1 MTEKT
6 VVSKSG
12 RRLGLLPRVLIAIVL
27 GIVLGLLMPGW
38 FVRIFLT
45 FNGLF
50 SQLLGFLIPLII
62 LGLVTA
68 AIGDIG
74 RSAGKMLLVTVAIAY
89 IDTAFAA
96 GLGPRLPI

>member
-1 MTEKT
+1 MAETTVKT
-6 VVSKSG
+6 KAG
-12 RRLGLLPRVLIAIVL
+12 RRLGLLPRVLIAIAL
-27 GIVLGLLMPGW
+27 GIALGLVMPGW

-45 FNGLF
+45 FNAIF

-74 RSAGKMLLVTVAIAY
+74 RSAGKMLLVTVAIHEY
-89 IDTAFAA
+89 YFKVQQV
-96 GLGPRLPI
+96 